1 MRHPVDRTVGIYRR
15 VGDLLS
21 EIDLV
26 LRGGIVFP
34 RHGTLGVER
43 HQFAVAGHG
52 INITQIAHRHYVG
65 IAKRIGR
72 SDLGRPQQREIRHV
86 AVADVDRLGRAAFTA
101 AVVGDGQL
109 DLEHALLRESV
120 GGIRLRRG
128 RTVGEHPFARDDL
141 AVGIGR
147 LVGEGHLVAD
157 VDHHRRV
164 AEIGRRHD
172 VVGQHGDDL
181 FHGRAVAVGA
191 PRRERHRVFARLIVD
206 DRIGFGLFRPVAFAR
221 EAEVPEI
228 LRDGRTL
235 HGGGVGEGSG
245 VTPATISAAATV
257 KSGSMI
263 ESYTISISSLLSVHP
278 ISTKS
283 VATLRIER
291 IRFIVMYFIVLRFS
305 VSPCPGGIRPFQ
317 RDSRIGSYARPRRRN
332 RPSRSC
338 CRCRTPAL
346 RRRADW

>member
-34 RHGTLGVER
+34 RHSTLGVER

-52 INITQIAHRHYVG
+52 INITQIAHRHDVG

-109 DLEHALLRESV
+109 DLEHALLREGV

-141 AVGIGR
+141 AIGIGR

-235 HGGGVGEGSG
+235 HGGGVGEGY
-245 VTPATISAAATV
+245 
-257 KSGSMI
+257 GSHARHDFGGRDGKI
-263 ESYTISISSLLSVHP
+263 GFDDRVVYDLHIV
-278 ISTKS
+278 
-283 VATLRIER
+283 VAVRASDQHEER
-291 IRFIVMYFIVLRFS
+291 
-305 VSPCPGGIRPFQ
+305 
-317 RDSRIGSYARPRRRN
+317 RDAQN
-332 RPSRSC
+332 
-338 CRCRTPAL
+338 
-346 RRRADW
+346 